1 MCCFHIQGRVS
12 SFPVRKGLG
21 FVPSCRQPM
30 ALLAL
35 VIVGLLLK
43 VLDGP
48 CCRLLTL
55 LGILSLVDPR
65 ILQRDN
71 KRHTGSG

>member
-1 MCCFHIQGRVS
+1 L
-12 SFPVRKGLG
+12 SFSASKGLG
-21 FVPSCRQPM
+21 FVPSFRQPM

-35 VIVGLLLK
+35 VVAGLLLK
-43 VLDGP
+43 ALYGP

-55 LGILSLVDPR
+55 LGILSLVHPR

-71 KRHTGSG
+71 KRHTDSG